1 MSAGAI
7 PMSPKPPE
15 VKPIDEVASE
25 LCDHAGVHDEI
36 DRQLV
41 CRTRSEHERILID
54 AIANDLAGRGE
65 WTAAAHVRKRWGK
78 EI

>member
-15 VKPIDEVASE
+15 VKPIDDVASE
-25 LCDHAGVHDEI
+25 LCELIGVRGV
-36 DRQLV
+36 DRYQV
-41 CRTRSEHERILID
+41 CRTMSEHEQILID
-54 AIANDLAGRGE
+54 AIANDVAGRGE